1 MQVYFRNISAFVFLL
16 CALASCS
23 VAVRYSS
30 NVGNAG
36 TNNTATKGGKQET
49 KLGADAGKI
58 FRGKAS
64 FYADKFDGRK
74 TANGETFDQSELT
87 AAHRELPFNTKLLVT
102 NLKNGKQVT
111 VRVNDRGP
119 FVDDRIID
127 LSKAAATALAMIAD
141 GVAEVEIEVLGDYG
155 N

>member
-1 MQVYFRNISAFVFLL
+1 
-16 CALASCS
+16 LASCS
-23 VAVRYSS
+23 VEVRYSS
-30 NVGNAG
+30 KIAKSGKGSSIPKNGN
-36 TNNTATKGGKQET
+36 QET

-58 FRGKAS
+58 YRGKAS

-74 TANGETFDQSELT
+74 TANGETFDQSVFT
-87 AAHRELPFNTKLLVT
+87 AAHRELPFNTKLLIT
-102 NLKNGKQVT
+102 NLKNGKQIT

-127 LSKAAATALAMIAD
+127 LSKAAATALAMIGD